1 MTDPRFATAE
11 DAQNA
16 FYAAI
21 EAADLKEMMSIWA
34 EDEGIVCIHPGGT
47 RHSGLADVSESWR
60 QIFLHG
66 PQLKFSLDAGK
77 SHQGRMLSI
86 HSVCEQITHRAGAH
100 PPASAIA
107 TNIFVLSDDGW
118 RMLMHHASQN
128 PAERLQEHSSPSVL
142 H

>member
-1 MTDPRFATAE
+1 MTNHRFATAE

-16 FYAAI
+16 FYAAS
-21 EAADLKEMMSIWA
+21 EPADLKEMMSIWA

-47 RHSGLADVSESWR
+47 RHSGLAEVRESWR

-66 PQLKFSLDAGK
+66 PQLGFSLVAGK
-77 SHQGRMLSI
+77 SHQGQVLSI

-100 PPASAIA
+100 PPANAIA
-107 TNIFVLSDDGW
+107 TNILVLSDDGW
-118 RMLMHHASQN
+118 RMLMHHASPI
-128 PAERLQEHSSPSVL
+128 PAERLQEQSSPSVL

>member
-1 MTDPRFATAE
+1 MTNLRFATAE

-21 EAADLKEMMSIWA
+21 EGADLKEMMSIWS
-34 EDEGIVCIHPGGT
+34 EDQKIVCIHPGGT
-47 RHSGLADVSESWR
+47 RHSGLAEVRESWR

-66 PQLKFSLDAGK
+66 PQLRFSLVAGK
-77 SHQGRMLSI
+77 AHQERTLSI
-86 HSVCEQITHRAGAH
+86 HSVYEQITHSAGAH

-118 RMLMHHASQN
+118 RMLMHHASPN
-128 PAERLQEHSSPSVL
+128 PAERLQEHSSRSLL